1 MDTDGTYTRPADAF
15 NNITI
20 SDLDDKLNSSEIL
33 KGYELQRDE
42 GVAFEIMFLM
52 DPEAPNATMDQS
64 VNFTLELDWQQFNRP

>member
-1 MDTDGTYTRPADAF
+1 M
-15 NNITI
+15 
-20 SDLDDKLNSSEIL
+20 NSSEIL

-64 VNFTLELDWQQFNRP
+64 VDFTLELDWQQFNRP